1 LRPTLYHEIME
12 SSSQL
17 EKDLFFRSLAKAT
30 LIVLTIFLAF
40 ILNDVFQLRW
50 NNYGVEP
57 RNIAHWWSIF
67 TMPFLHG
74 DYQHLFS
81 NLVPMFVLSFGV
93 FYFFKHKSLLI
104 LVMMYLITG
113 TLTWS
118 IGREGNHI
126 GASGIVY
133 ALVFFMVT
141 ISLLKQEKTLMS
153 FSLVVI
159 FLYGSVVWGFFPQ
172 LFPDKNIS
180 WEGHLAGAITG
191 IALAWFYR
199 KEGPVKPVYFEEEEE
214 DDESTDDELRFPPH
228 P

>member
-1 LRPTLYHEIME
+1 ME
-12 SSSQL
+12 TSLQL
-17 EKDLFFRSLAKAT
+17 EKDLFFRSLAKAA
-30 LIVLTIFLAF
+30 LIVLTIFLLF
-40 ILNDVFQLRW
+40 VLNDVFQFRW

-57 RNIAHWWSIF
+57 RSISHWWGIF

-81 NLVPMFVLSFGV
+81 NIVPMFVLSFGI
-93 FYFFKHKSLLI
+93 FYFFRTKSILI
-104 LVMMYLITG
+104 FVMMYLITG
-113 TLTWS
+113 ILTWS

-126 GASGIVY
+126 GASGVVY
-133 ALVFFMVT
+133 ALVFFMIT

-153 FSLVVI
+153 FSLIVI

-214 DDESTDDELRFPPH
+214 EDETTDDELRHPPH